1 MPSDQFFLAGQ
12 DGTRYMISRRAALL
26 SGLISHALEA
36 EPDTEELPLPAISA
50 ALAVKFLEYLE
61 YHADVPPRALPRPV
75 ATDSLQH
82 IVDEYDWA
90 FLSESSQE
98 MLFELLLVRPGLV
111 PLFHCSAR
119 PVLVCLLTAT
129 LSPRISLLLPS
140 RAQVA
145 NYFAVPSL
153 SALVLAHIASMMY
166 LKPAHEIQ
174 SLFNIRTDATPEEA
188 QAIAKRFKTAVF
200 LPPLPPSYPHTGA
213 LQAQQQPPV
222 PQQSQQSQQP
232 QAGPE
237 GPAPHH

>member
-98 MLFELLLVRPGLV
+98 MLFELLLV
-111 PLFHCSAR
+111 
-119 PVLVCLLTAT
+119 
-129 LSPRISLLLPS
+129 
-140 RAQVA
+140 A